1 MLEVTATVRNP
12 GRLPYPTA
20 MGEVNQRPA
29 PVVVTLAGGEPL
41 HADARRTVTVLPAGG
56 AATVRWLVRTDRPE
70 RLAVTATAPAWA
82 PSPAP
87 EARDDAPSDH
97 LAAPSGRR
105 RVRRRPPRRSTG
117 TRYYDQDQVTA
128 ALQTL
133 HDAYPDLTELTSLG
147 RSAEGRDI
155 WQLTITNQRTG
166 AHDTKPAMYVDGA
179 IHGNEIQS
187 TEVCLYLAWLLCDRH
202 DQWPRITALVDQH
215 HVLRRAHGERRQP
228 RPLVQRPH
236 QPQHRPHRPRMP
248 VDDDHDGQ
256 ADEDAPSDLDGD
268 GLILQMRV
276 RDPHGTHRTDPDDP
290 RVTVRAKPGEQAE
303 WTLLGLEG
311 QDDDGDGLV
320 NEDGPGY
327 VDMNRSFGF
336 NWQPPY
342 VQAGSGPFPLASPN
356 TRAVADFLAAHPNI
370 GFAFAF
376 HNYGGMWLR
385 GPSSE
390 SSPPVDPA
398 DIALYDWLGEH
409 GERTV
414 PGYRYLIARSDL
426 YATHGD
432 FDEFAYQVFG
442 ILAYVGE
449 VFMSSEFAYRGRSD
463 QTSGPDG
470 NLWSRRPRLVERQEF
485 NDHLMAGE
493 MFQAWR
499 PYDHPQYGE
508 IEIGGWK
515 PHAVRSTPGWMLPE
529 TLHRNAMFVIWTA
542 MQLPDVT
549 LEEPEIERVA
559 DGLWRVR
566 ARAVNTAGLPTLSS
580 AYRQRKLGRRDL
592 FTIAG
597 DRVEVLSGGVVVDR
611 YLGRV
616 EPAAHRPARLET
628 WIDAQDARMVEWI
641 VRGTGEVTVGYD
653 GLKCGRR
660 EVTVEL
666 R

>member
-1 MLEVTATVRNP
+1 MNRMPIDAI
-12 GRLPYPTA
+12 A
-20 MGEVNQRPA
+20 
-29 PVVVTLAGGEPL
+29 LAAL
-41 HADARRTVTVLPAGG
+41 LAFAA
-56 AATVRWLVRTDRPE
+56 AATSASADEKPRFHWDGYFDQE
-70 RLAVTATAPAWA
+70 AVT
-82 PSPAP
+82 
-87 EARDDAPSDH
+87 DALES
-97 LAAPSGRR
+97 LA
-105 RVRRRPPRRSTG
+105 
-117 TRYYDQDQVTA
+117 
-128 ALQTL
+128 
-133 HDAYPDLTELTSLG
+133 DAYPDLTELTSIG
-147 RSAEGRDI
+147 TSAEGRDI
-155 WQLTITNQRTG
+155 WQLTITAEKAG
-166 AHDTKPAMYVDGA
+166 PHDTKPAMYVDGA

-187 TEVCLYLAWLLCDRH
+187 TEVCLYLAWLLCDRYGE
-202 DQWPRITALVDQH
+202 WERITALVDRTAFY
-215 HVLRRAHGERRQP
+215 VVPTVNVDSRAHWFAGPTSHEVGRSA
-228 RPLVQRPH
+228 
-236 QPQHRPHRPRMP
+236 RMP
-248 VDDDHDGQ
+248 VDDDHDGLV
-256 ADEDAPSDLDGD
+256 DEDGPDDLDGD
-268 GLILQMRV
+268 GLYLQMRV
-276 RDPHGTHRTDPDDP
+276 RDEHGTHRSHPDDP
-290 RVTVRAKPGEQAE
+290 RVTVRARPGEQAE

-311 QDDDGDGLV
+311 VDNDGDGRV

-327 VDMNRSFGF
+327 LDMNRSFPF
-336 NWQPPY
+336 NWQPSY
-342 VQAGSGPFPLASPN
+342 VQSGSGRYPLEPSN
-356 TRAVADFLAAHPNI
+356 TRAVADFLAARPNI

-398 DIALYDWLGEH
+398 DIAIYDWLGEH

-414 PGYRYLIARSDL
+414 PGYRYLVARSDL

-449 VFMSSEFAYRGRSD
+449 IFMSSEFAYRGRSD

-493 MFQAWR
+493 MFQPWR

-529 TLHRNAMFVIWTA
+529 TLHRNAMFVVWTA
-542 MQLPDVT
+542 MQLPDVA
-549 LEEPEIERVA
+549 LEAPEVEAVA

-566 ARAVNTAGLPTLSS
+566 ARAVNTAGLPTLAA
-580 AYRQRKLGRRDL
+580 AYRQRELGRRDL

-597 DRVEVLSGGVVVDR
+597 DGVEVLSGGVVVDR

-616 EPAAHRPARLET
+616 APVEHRPARLET
-628 WIDAQDARMVEWI
+628 WIDAQDARVVEWV
-641 VRGTGEVTVGYD
+641 VRGEGEVTVAYD

-660 EVTVEL
+660 EVAVEL